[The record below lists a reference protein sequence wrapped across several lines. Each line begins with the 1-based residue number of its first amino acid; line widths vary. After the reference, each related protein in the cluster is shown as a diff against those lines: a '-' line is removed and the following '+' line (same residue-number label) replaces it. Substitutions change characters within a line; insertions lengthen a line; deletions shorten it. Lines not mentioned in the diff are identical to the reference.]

1 MTWFSMNVPVAAAFF
16 TAWTAIPLWL
26 VLKHP
31 DAVTGPQ
38 VSAIPSAP
46 AGPADGPADTVP
58 VGEPRRWR
66 AVSRPASRLQNQLT
80 STAKPAAAWRRPAR
94 RGYTL
99 GSSPAERHRLHQQ
112 LAVLR
117 AHSTALLDGGGPAT
131 EPKRTLSR
139 FGKVRQVLRMVAGG
153 S

>member
-31 DAVTGPQ
+31 DTATGPQ
-38 VSAIPSAP
+38 VSAVPSAA
-46 AGPADGPADTVP
+46 AGRADRRAGTVP
-58 VGEPRRWR
+58 PGESRRWR
-66 AVSRPASRLQNQLT
+66 AVSCSGSRQQNRLT
-80 STAKPAAAWRRPAR
+80 STAKTAAAWPRPAR

>member
-31 DAVTGPQ
+31 DTATGPQ
-38 VSAIPSAP
+38 VSAVPSAP

-94 RGYTL
+94 RGTRWAAPRPS
-99 GSSPAERHRLHQQ
+99 GTGCTSSWQSFAP
-112 LAVLR
+112 
-117 AHSTALLDGGGPAT
+117 TAQ
-131 EPKRTLSR
+131 RC
-139 FGKVRQVLRMVAGG
+139 
-153 S
+153 